1 MIPCY
6 RELRP
11 RGLRVAP
18 ALRGQVAAAL
28 LEAECAERPY
38 TFLEAYLGL
47 TRYLATP
54 LTLSTEEPRHGDPSR
69 L

>member
-1 MIPCY
+1 MTPCY

-11 RGLRVAP
+11 RGLRVDP

-28 LEAECAERPY
+28 LEAEGEERPY
-38 TFLEAYLGL
+38 TFLEAYHGL

-54 LTLSTEEPRHGDPSR
+54 LPLSTEDPLS
-69 L
+69 